1 MSEGGRIEPGPSPRR
16 KVMSQEDR
24 LVLIHSLIRAEQ
36 DGVQI
41 EGCLGPFSL
50 FELICALQ
58 LAWRHPYIRG
68 KQRARMELL
77 GRNLSDAFDDPVRE
91 VLEEG
96 WVR

>member
-16 KVMSQEDR
+16 VMSQEER
-24 LVLIHSLIRAEQ
+24 HGLVESLCRAEEN
-36 DGVQI
+36 GVQI
-41 EGCLGPFSL
+41 EAWIGPFSL

-58 LAWRHPYIRG
+58 LAWRYPYIRG

-77 GRNLSDAFDDPVRE
+77 GRQLSDLFSDPVRQ